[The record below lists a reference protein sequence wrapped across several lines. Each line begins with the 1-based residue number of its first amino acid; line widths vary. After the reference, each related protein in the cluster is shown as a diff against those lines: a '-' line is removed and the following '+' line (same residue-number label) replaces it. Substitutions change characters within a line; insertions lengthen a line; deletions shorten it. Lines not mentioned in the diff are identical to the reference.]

1 MMFVGNYIPG
11 YFLLA
16 KFSRE
21 VNQNL
26 VAAPPSLIAGNLRPR
41 IQLQREQMMSKMGKK
56 KGRSVWTAPVK
67 YQRARSSRASD
78 LVGQRSL

>member
-1 MMFVGNYIPG
+1 MGNYIPE

-26 VAAPPSLIAGNLRPR
+26 VAAPPSLIAGNRRPR
-41 IQLQREQMMSKMGKK
+41 IQLQREQIMSKMGKK
-56 KGRSVWTAPVK
+56 RGDPIGPP
-67 YQRARSSRASD
+67 Q
-78 LVGQRSL
+78 

>member
-26 VAAPPSLIAGNLRPR
+26 VAAPPSLIAGNRRPR

-56 KGRSVWTAPVK
+56 
-67 YQRARSSRASD
+67 
-78 LVGQRSL
+78 